1 MIKQKKKTMIYVKKI
16 WILLAG
22 ALLFTACQG
31 DDLLIDNPSVGTG
44 EIGNDSLMP
53 VHLQFSTLDEDLV
66 ETRAASMVSGNE
78 ETITNIKMMCFSKA
92 GKFLGLFDANVT
104 TQTKFTGYIDGEVD
118 ARTTKV
124 HFIANH
130 PELVVSQSAN
140 YLRDMIDV
148 IKDKALCID
157 YQNSTKMTYWTYHAT
172 ETEEQMKQFLNPS
185 NASEVHYI
193 HFLRDRVKL
202 TAEEVATEV
211 LQEADP
217 AITKIE
223 WMVSNGLTK
232 AYVVPW
238 HTFDNGTDFINTDI
252 NQNFYI
258 DGGQYNKIKHTP
270 YEKNDRD
277 RYTNSDENGF
287 VEFKPENPLFVF
299 EDYNNGTYDGNQQE
313 QTGRPMAQVKLIF
326 RVTYGSQQ
334 PVYHVIKIM
343 DDNSNP
349 YKLIRNHDY
358 KVRINHLKK
367 TRGTFTSFET
377 ALNSNS
383 FTNDPF
389 ADIAPLVPTV
399 STDMKVLTIIGGTT
413 KELNSSNTTVVGG
426 KRRYTVNYTFMQGNT
441 GVSDA
446 DIIYD
451 GLVDANGVED
461 ENATLVASN
470 YDSSTGA
477 GSFII
482 ELKKDIP
489 AVGATPL
496 MFTVRV
502 YDKTSRLY
510 RKVLFYVTEGFT
522 YVGTPTMTRRTNN
535 GFNSTYQLDFT
546 LPATYPDGLYPI
558 TLVLGTRTLTPVA
571 VYSVNGTTETRLDGA
586 FEVAVESTGTDGWN
600 YASSNTTTAWNY
612 NANSWNYVYKFKI
625 MEKPT
630 DDEGNFSTQPTTY
643 RIVFKDNR
651 EQIGLAQNST
661 NVGVYFQVDNFG
673 PDSQISRYGL
683 TTFNN

>member
-1 MIKQKKKTMIYVKKI
+1 MIYVKKI

-22 ALLFTACQG
+22 ALLLTACQG
-31 DDLLIDNPSVGTG
+31 DDLLMDNPPIGTG

-53 VHLQFSTLDEDLV
+53 VHLQFSTLDQDLV

-78 ETITNIKMMCFSKA
+78 DTITNIKMMCFSKA

-104 TQTKFTGYIDGEVD
+104 TLDKSTGYIDGEVD

-157 YQNSTKMTYWTYHAT
+157 YQNSKKMTYWTYHAT

-202 TAEEVATEV
+202 TAEEVAADV
-211 LQEADP
+211 LSEADP
-217 AITKIE
+217 DITEIE

-252 NQNFYI
+252 NKDFYK
-258 DGGQYNKIKHTP
+258 DGGRYNKIKHTP

-277 RYTNSDENGF
+277 RYTNSEEDGF
-287 VEFKPENPLFVF
+287 VKFKPENPLFVF

-313 QTGRPMAQVKLIF
+313 QTEKPMAQVKLIF
-326 RVTYGSQQ
+326 RVTYGNEP

-343 DDNSNP
+343 DANSNP

-358 KVRINHLKK
+358 KVKINHLKK
-367 TRGTFTSFET
+367 TRGTFTSFDA

-399 STDMKVLTIIGGTT
+399 STDTKVLTIEGGTT
-413 KELNSSNTTVVGG
+413 KELNSRNADEVGG
-426 KRRYTVNYTFMQGNT
+426 NRYTVNYTFMQGT
-441 GVSDA
+441 SGVSDY

-451 GLVDANGVED
+451 GLVDANGNED
-461 ENATLVASN
+461 ENAKLVDSN
-470 YDSSTGA
+470 YNKTTGK
-477 GSFII
+477 GWFTI

-502 YDKTSRLY
+502 YDKKSRLY
-510 RKVLFYVTEGFT
+510 RKVLFYVTEGFK
-522 YVGTPTMTRRTNN
+522 YVGTPSMKLRSGT
-535 GFNSTYQLDFT
+535 GYNSTYQLDFT

-571 VYSVNGTTETRLDGA
+571 VYSVNGTTEKRLDGA
-586 FEVAVESTGTDGWN
+586 FEVAVESTGTGSNGWN
-600 YASSNTTTAWNY
+600 YASSNTTTDWNY
-612 NANSWNYVYKFKI
+612 HANSWNYVYKFKI

-643 RIVFKDNR
+643 RIIFKDNR
-651 EQIGLAQNST
+651 QQIGLGLNDD
-661 NVGVYFQVDNFG
+661 VGVYFQVDNFG
-673 PDSQISRYGL
+673 EGSQISRFGL
-683 TTFNN
+683 ATFNNN

>member
-1 MIKQKKKTMIYVKKI
+1 MIYVKKI

-22 ALLFTACQG
+22 ALLLTACQG

-53 VHLQFSTLDEDLV
+53 VHLQFSTLDQDLV
-66 ETRAASMVSGNE
+66 ETRAASMVSGKE
-78 ETITNIKMMCFSKA
+78 DTITNIKMMCFSKA

-104 TQTKFTGYIDGEVD
+104 TLTESTGYIDGEVD

-202 TAEEVATEV
+202 TAEEVAASV

-217 AITKIE
+217 DITKIE

-252 NQNFYI
+252 DQDFYI
-258 DGGQYNKIKHTP
+258 DDSLYNKIKHTP
-270 YEKNDRD
+270 YEKNDRE
-277 RYTNSDENGF
+277 RYTNSDENNGF

-326 RVTYGSQQ
+326 RVTYGNEP

-343 DDNSNP
+343 DAYSNP

-358 KVRINHLKK
+358 KVKINHLKK
-367 TRGTFTSFET
+367 TRGTFTDFTT
-377 ALNSNS
+377 AVNSNS

-399 STDMKVLTIIGGTT
+399 STDTKVLTIIGGTT
-413 KELNSSNTTVVGG
+413 KELNSRNADEVGG
-426 KRRYTVNYTFMQGNT
+426 NRYTVNYTFMQSNT
-441 GVSDA
+441 GGGVSDA

-451 GLVDANGVED
+451 GLKDANGVED
-461 ENATLVASN
+461 VNAKLVASN
-470 YDSSTGA
+470 YDSTTGK
-477 GSFII
+477 GSFTV

-502 YDKTSRLY
+502 YDKKSRLY
-510 RKVLFYVTEGFT
+510 RKVLFYVTEGFE
-522 YVGTPTMTRRTNN
+522 YVEIPTMTRKTNN
-535 GFNSTYQLDFT
+535 GFDSTYQLDFT

-571 VYSVNGTTETRLDGA
+571 VYSVNGTTETETRLDGA
-586 FEVAVESTGTDGWN
+586 FEVAVESTGTDGWK
-600 YASSNTTTAWNY
+600 YTGSSETTDWNY
-612 NANSWNYVYKFKI
+612 NANNWNYVYKFKI

-643 RIVFKDNR
+643 RIIFKDNR
-651 EQIGLAQNST
+651 QQIGLGQNAD
-661 NVGVYFQVDNFG
+661 VGVYFQVDNFG
-673 PDSQISRYGL
+673 EGSQISR
-683 TTFNN
+683 TFNN